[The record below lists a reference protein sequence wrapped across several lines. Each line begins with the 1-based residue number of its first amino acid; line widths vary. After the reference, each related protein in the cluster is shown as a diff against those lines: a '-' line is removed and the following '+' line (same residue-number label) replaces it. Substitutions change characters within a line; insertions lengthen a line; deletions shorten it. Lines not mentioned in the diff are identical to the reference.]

1 MTYAEIHL
9 KYHTVA
15 FPLMHVD
22 FLSLSFPLITLSFS
36 FQSPMSPCMLSWCQA
51 NHRIV
56 RLEVEGSVMPGTKAV
71 AKEMWQEVKSNRRK
85 KKYQSSLPC
94 ASWQYYI

>member
-15 FPLMHVD
+15 FTLMYVD
-22 FLSLSFPLITLSFS
+22 FFSLSFPLITLSFS
-36 FQSPMSPCMLSWCQA
+36 FQSPMSPCMLSWCKA

-56 RLEVEGSVMPGTKAV
+56 RLEVEGSVMPGAKAA
-71 AKEMWQEVKSNRRK
+71 AKEMW
-85 KKYQSSLPC
+85 
-94 ASWQYYI
+94 